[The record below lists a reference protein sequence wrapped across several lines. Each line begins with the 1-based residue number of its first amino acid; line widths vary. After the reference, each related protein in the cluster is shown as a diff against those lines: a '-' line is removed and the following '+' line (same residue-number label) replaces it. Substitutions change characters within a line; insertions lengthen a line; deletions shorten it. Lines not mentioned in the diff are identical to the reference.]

1 MTRKIKRE
9 FSRKNFIIL
18 PIVFFIG
25 AYGILYFALSPLLAP
40 FIGVADMF
48 FSDQKLEHDREYN
61 NIFVPIEDTIVQE
74 TVNASDIT
82 YPKYGEMFGKISVEN
97 TSVQDVNLFFGDGSV
112 ALRNGVGI
120 FNGSFVPGYGK
131 TILVAGHNNT
141 YFNGLKNAQEGAVVT
156 IHTSY
161 GNYTYSITKTEVR
174 SASGPSELNLG
185 ADEENLVLYTC
196 YPFDELG
203 LTNERF
209 FVYAR
214 FVSGPKIIMNE

>member
-48 FSDQKLEHDREYN
+48 FADQKLEHDREHN
-61 NIFVPIEDTIVQE
+61 NIFVPVEDTDVQE

-131 TILVAGHNNT
+131 TILIAGHNNT

-156 IHTSY
+156 IRTSY

-174 SASGPSELNLG
+174 SASNPSELDLG
-185 ADEENLVLYTC
+185 ADEENLVMYTC

-214 FVSGPKIIMNE
+214 LVSGPKIVVNK

>member
-48 FSDQKLEHDREYN
+48 FADQKLEHDREYN
-61 NIFVPIEDTIVQE
+61 NIFVPVEDTDVQE

-112 ALRNGVGI
+112 ALRNGAGI

-131 TILVAGHNNT
+131 TILIAGHNNT

-156 IHTSY
+156 IRTSY

-174 SASGPSELNLG
+174 SASNPSELDLG
-185 ADEENLVLYTC
+185 ADEENLVMYTC

-214 FVSGPKIIMNE
+214 LVSGPKIVVNK